1 MADLAPPWQRFI
13 GIDYSGAA
21 DGWTRLPGLRVY
33 LATLAAEPAEIRP
46 DPSRPGR
53 HWTRQEVAQW
63 LLDRLREPP
72 PTLVGIDHALSFP
85 LAYFERYQ
93 LPLDWQTFLRDFV
106 AHWPVDQPGVTV
118 ESIRRRGPQRM
129 GETRWRR
136 LAERRDGRAKSV
148 FHFDVP
154 GSVAKSTHAG
164 LPWIL
169 ALQSQLGPSLHG
181 WPFDGW
187 AIPPGRSAIC
197 EVYPSRMRL
206 GPAPADLTQDQF
218 DAWSVAAWLRRRALA
233 GTLRASLSP
242 TLTADERALA
252 TIEGW
257 ILGVD

>member
-1 MADLAPPWQRFI
+1 MFDFDAPWRRFI
-13 GIDYSGAA
+13 GIDYSGAG
-21 DGWTRLPGLRVY
+21 DSQTRLPGLRVY
-33 LATLAAEPAEIRP
+33 LATPEAEPSEVRP
-46 DPSRPGR
+46 DGARRLR
-53 HWTRQEVAQW
+53 HWTRQELAEW
-63 LLDRLREPP
+63 LLERLREPI
-72 PTLVGIDHALSFP
+72 PTFVGIDHALSFP

-93 LPLDWQTFLRDFV
+93 LPPDWDGFLVDFV

-118 ESIRRRGPQRM
+118 ESIRRRGAHRS

-169 ALQSQLGPSLHG
+169 ALRRQLGPSLHC

-187 AIPPGRSAIC
+187 EIPPGRSAIG
-197 EVYPSRMRL
+197 EVYPSRMRV
-206 GPAPADLTQDQF
+206 GSAPAGMTQDQF
-218 DAWSVAAWLRRRALA
+218 DARSVAAWLRQRALA

-242 TLTADERALA
+242 ALSADERGQAA
-252 TIEGW
+252 VEGW